1 MPISLQRIER
11 LLESCKGR
19 RVAVVGD
26 LMLDVYLLG
35 SASRLSPEAPVPV
48 VNVKKSFCK
57 LGGAANVMRNVVAL
71 GGKVAAF
78 GVVGVDAPGKTLR
91 GLLDQDGVDS
101 SFVLDDSSRRT
112 TEKQRLLAGNQQ
124 LVRMDFEDT
133 APVSKEMLSKI
144 SGSLLKLVK
153 ERAIEAIVF
162 EDYGKGLLDQDSVQ
176 AVVDEARRQGIATT
190 LDPHSGCPMVVKG
203 LTLLKPNRSESFG
216 LAASFVKDPVSPVE
230 KDTGLLEVAEKVM
243 RSWAPEQLLITLG
256 PQGLALFEKGKS
268 LLSIPTKAKEV
279 FDVSGAGDTVIAA
292 YTTALAAGASPS
304 EAAELANYAAGIV
317 VGKIGTAT
325 ATPEEI
331 VESFKVDKA
340 QA

>member
-1 MPISLQRIER
+1 MPISLQRLEA
-11 LLESCKGR
+11 LLEKCKGR
-19 RVAVVGD
+19 HVAVVGD
-26 LMLDVYLLG
+26 LMLDAYLCG

-78 GVVGVDAPGKTLR
+78 GVVGCDAPGKTLR

-101 SFVLDDSSRRT
+101 SNVIDDPSRRT

-133 APVSKEMLSKI
+133 APVSKEILSKI
-144 SGSLLKLVK
+144 FGELMTMVRQRSV
-153 ERAIEAIVF
+153 EAIVF
-162 EDYGKGLLDQDSVQ
+162 EDYGKGLLEQDAVQ

-190 LDPHSGCPMVVKG
+190 LDPHSGCPMIVKG

-216 LAASFVKDPVSPVE
+216 LANCFAKDPISPVE
-230 KDTGLLEVAEKVM
+230 KDVNLLEVAKRVM
-243 RSWAPEQLLITLG
+243 NSWTPEQLLVTLG
-256 PQGLALFEKGKS
+256 PQGLALFEKGKR
-268 LLSIPTKAKEV
+268 LISIPTKAKEV
-279 FDVSGAGDTVIAA
+279 FDVSGAGDTVIAV
-292 YTTALAAGASPS
+292 YTLALAGGASPD
-304 EAAELANYAAGIV
+304 EAAELSNYAAGIV

-325 ATPEEI
+325 ASPEEI
-331 VESFKVDKA
+331 VESFKLDGSR
-340 QA
+340 

>member
-1 MPISLQRIER
+1 MPISLKRLEG

-26 LMLDVYLLG
+26 LMLDVYLQG
-35 SASRLSPEAPVPV
+35 SANRLSPEAPVPV
-48 VNVKKSFCK
+48 VNVKRSFCK

-71 GGKVAAF
+71 GGKAAAF
-78 GVVGVDAPGKTLR
+78 GVLGRDAAGKTLR
-91 GLLDQDGVDS
+91 ELLAQDGADASYVI
-101 SFVLDDSSRRT
+101 DDPSRRT

-133 APVSKEMLSKI
+133 APVSKDILDRLF
-144 SGSLLKLVK
+144 GALLKRVE
-153 ERAIEAIVF
+153 ERSIDAIVF
-162 EDYGKGLLDQDSVQ
+162 EDYAKGLLEQDSVQ
-176 AVVDEARRQGIATT
+176 AVVDAARRQGVATT

-216 LAASFVKDPVSPVE
+216 LANSFAKDPVSPVE
-230 KDTGLLEVAEKVM
+230 NDSALLDVARKIMDV
-243 RSWAPEQLLITLG
+243 WTPEQLLITLG
-256 PQGLALFEKGKS
+256 PQGIALFEKGKS

-279 FDVSGAGDTVIAA
+279 YDVSGAGDTVIAA
-292 YTTALAAGASPS
+292 YTTACAAGASPA

-325 ATPEEI
+325 ASPEEI
-331 VESFKVDKA
+331 VESFKLDKA
-340 QA
+340 K